1 MEVSCTELAIQ
12 KFDHDSKMEEPDKY
26 MHVRKEML
34 IQTPWVG
41 GGFTLEKCTTKV
53 HGGVSE
59 SQIRNLDFVLK
70 F

>member
-1 MEVSCTELAIQ
+1 MEISCRELAIQ

-26 MHVRKEML
+26 THVRKEML
-34 IQTPWVG
+34 IQTAWVRG
-41 GGFTLEKCTTKV
+41 GSHWRNAPYRSIV
-53 HGGVSE
+53 GVSE